1 MPENTT
7 LNKLKILVIDDE
19 SAIQKILTHY
29 FKNKHEIVTCD
40 NAREAL
46 NWLYQ
51 GNLPDFIIADFN
63 MPILNGFDFIGQLKS
78 SGFFNSIPL
87 IILSGE
93 NNSDTK
99 VKCLDAGA
107 DDFVIKPFN
116 PRELEARIDSIIRRS
131 KKLQSA

>member
-1 MPENTT
+1 MFEDTVVNR
-7 LNKLKILVIDDE
+7 LKILVIDDE

-29 FKNKHEIVTCD
+29 FKGKHEIVTCD

-51 GNLPDFIIADFN
+51 GNLPDFIIVDFN
-63 MPILNGFDFIGQLKS
+63 MPTLNGFEFIGQLKS
-78 SGFFNSIPL
+78 SGFFNAIPM
-87 IILSGE
+87 IVLSGE

-116 PRELEARIDSIIRRS
+116 PRELEARINSIIRRS